1 MWYNYIIKR
10 EDGGSKVFE
19 FEYFNP
25 ALGAITV
32 SIAEY
37 GLTFSKAAV
46 EVLGRPQYVMLAY
59 DKNKQIVGVIPVSEA
74 EPKKIEFIS
83 KMKNGYVRINTKDFV
98 RFLMKHFPDDVQM
111 FGKKATR
118 YFSYWEEKNGVLVVD
133 LKRPLDQQSS
143 EDRENDDFEDEND
156 ESLK

>member
-1 MWYNYIIKR
+1 M
-10 EDGGSKVFE
+10 FE

-59 DKNKQIVGVIPVSEA
+59 DKTKQIVGVIPVDEA
-74 EPKKIEFIS
+74 ESKKIEFIS

-98 RFLMKHFPDDVQM
+98 RFLMKHFPDDPQM

-118 YFSYWEEKNGVLVVD
+118 YFSYWDEKTNVLVVD
-133 LKRPLDQQSS
+133 LKRLLDQHNS
-143 EDRENDDFEDEND
+143 EERENDEFEEEND
-156 ESLK
+156 ELLK

>member
-1 MWYNYIIKR
+1 M
-10 EDGGSKVFE
+10 FE

-46 EVLGRPQYVMLAY
+46 EVLGRPQYIMLAY
-59 DKNKQIVGVIPVSEA
+59 DKNKQIVGIIPVDEG
-74 EPKKIEFIS
+74 ETKKIEFIS

-98 RFLMKHFPDDVQM
+98 RFLMKHFPDSPQM
-111 FGKKATR
+111 FSKKAIR
-118 YFSYWEEKNGVLVVD
+118 YFSYWEDESSVLIVD
-133 LKRPLDQQSS
+133 LKRPLDQSS
-143 EDRENDDFEDEND
+143 NDEKEND
-156 ESLK
+156 ELGSEEEGLLE